1 MSVVAV
7 LFGVFVLYLARTVHV
22 SFLGKVRTEVTN
34 DRVVQDLD
42 SMQNDLLD
50 AIESTSEGF
59 AIFDEDDRLRYYND
73 KYLDIFGSRRDKIV
87 PSIQFVEIVR
97 ATPPPVQC
105 EGRELGGKEWVELP
119 LRYHPKGVGSF

>member
-22 SFLGKVRTEVTN
+22 SFLGKVRTEVAN

-42 SMQNDLLD
+42 SMQNDLRD

-87 PSIQFVEIVR
+87 PSVQFVEIVR
-97 ATPPPVQC
+97 ATPPLVQC
-105 EGRELGGKEWVELP
+105 EGHELGGKEWVE
-119 LRYHPKGVGSF
+119 

>member
-1 MSVVAV
+1 MPAVAV
-7 LFGVFVLYLARTVHV
+7 LFAIFVLYMARTVHV
-22 SFLGKVRTEVTN
+22 SFMDKVRTQVAN
-34 DRVVQDLD
+34 DRLVQDLE

-50 AIESTSEGF
+50 AIKSTSEGF

-105 EGRELGGKEWVELP
+105 EGHELGGKEWVE
-119 LRYHPKGVGSF
+119 